1 MKKYNIKTTDVELL
15 KKWYYL
21 MTLGRALDE
30 KAPAYLL
37 QSLGWSF
44 HAPYAGHDGIQLAIG
59 QVFTKGEDFLF
70 PYYRD
75 MLTALSAGM
84 TAEELILNG
93 ISKATDPGSGG
104 RHMSNHF
111 AKPEWHIENIS
122 SATGT
127 HDLHAAGVARARYIM
142 TIKESLLLHTANLL
156 HPRALS
162 TKLSMVPALNA
173 CPLFLYGRIMDM
185 VYLFRRKT
193 RRQPVKWRIT
203 SPDSRI

>member
-1 MKKYNIKTTDVELL
+1 MKKYDIKTTDEATLR
-15 KKWYYL
+15 KWYYL

-30 KAPAYLL
+30 KTPSYLL

-84 TAEELILNG
+84 SVEELILNG

-111 AKPEWHIENIS
+111 AKPEWHIENVS

-127 HDLHAAGVARARYIM
+127 HDLHAAGVAGLWFTTATGVLR
-142 TIKESLLLHTANLL
+142 SLRMANRPP
-156 HPRALS
+156 PRALF
-162 TKLSMVPALNA
+162 TKLSMGPVLSA
-173 CPLFLYGRIMDM
+173 CLLSLYGRTM
-185 VYLFRRKT
+185 VMVSLSRKMSRLPT
-193 RRQPVKWRIT
+193 VKLPIT
-203 SPDSRI
+203 SPALRI

>member
-15 KKWYYL
+15 KKWYYQ

-30 KAPAYLL
+30 KAPANLM

-59 QVFTKGEDFLF
+59 QVFTKGEDFLI

-93 ISKATDPGSGG
+93 ISKATDPGS
-104 RHMSNHF
+104 
-111 AKPEWHIENIS
+111 
-122 SATGT
+122 
-127 HDLHAAGVARARYIM
+127 V
-142 TIKESLLLHTANLL
+142 
-156 HPRALS
+156 
-162 TKLSMVPALNA
+162 
-173 CPLFLYGRIMDM
+173 
-185 VYLFRRKT
+185 
-193 RRQPVKWRIT
+193 
-203 SPDSRI
+203 